1 MRRSNGG
8 LPGVAVA
15 GMTAV
20 ISGLSV
26 FVNSYGVHA
35 VASPSVYTTAKNLV
49 ATLVLATCALVAWRV
64 RTRQP
69 SSPGSRFVAVTE
81 GARPAGA
88 TRQGGRT
95 WGVARLAG
103 LAYVGVVGGGI
114 AFVLFFNG
122 LAQTSATPAAFWRDT
137 LVIWVAVMALPFLR
151 ERVTWWNI
159 AAIGLLIVGQVSI
172 AGGVGSLVADR
183 GELLVLAATVLWA
196 VEVVVAKLLLRDI
209 APAAIALVRMG
220 VGALALIAYLA
231 STGALHSLVAL
242 DARQIGWALL
252 TGLLLGAYVGTW
264 MTALARARALDV
276 TSILVASALLTAL
289 LQAAAGTASLAPQAL
304 GLVLIV
310 VGAGVV
316 IRMSL
321 RHPPARQGE
330 VASR

>member
-172 AGGVGSLVADR
+172 AGGVGSLVAT
-183 GELLVLAATVLWA
+183 AASCSSSQ
-196 VEVVVAKLLLRDI
+196 RRCCGRSRSSS
-209 APAAIALVRMG
+209 P
-220 VGALALIAYLA
+220 
-231 STGALHSLVAL
+231 SCCC
-242 DARQIGWALL
+242 
-252 TGLLLGAYVGTW
+252 
-264 MTALARARALDV
+264 V
-276 TSILVASALLTAL
+276 TS
-289 LQAAAGTASLAPQAL
+289 P
-304 GLVLIV
+304 
-310 VGAGVV
+310 
-316 IRMSL
+316 L
-321 RHPPARQGE
+321 RPSHWCAWGSGPSPSSPTLPPPERFTPSSPSMPARSVGL
-330 VASR
+330 S